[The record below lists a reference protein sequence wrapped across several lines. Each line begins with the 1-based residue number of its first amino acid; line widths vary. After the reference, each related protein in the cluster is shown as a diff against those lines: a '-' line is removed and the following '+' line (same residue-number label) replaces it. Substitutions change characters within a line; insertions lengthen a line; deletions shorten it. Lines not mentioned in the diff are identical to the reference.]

1 MARVSLTVQ
10 SLTGPYPANGA
21 SAADFTVNFSGLDE
35 TSGNQFTFTG
45 KEVVILHNS
54 VGTAANVTLSTV
66 AAAALGNRTGDVTVS
81 VASGAYFGY
90 DAGNITGWK
99 QSDGEFYLSA
109 DASGME
115 AAILRYSP

>member
-10 SLTGPYPANGA
+10 TLTGPYPANTA
-21 SAADFTVNFSGLDE
+21 SAGDYVVNFSGLDE
-35 TSGNQFTFTG
+35 TSGNQFTFTA
-45 KEVVILHNS
+45 KEIVIFHNS

-90 DAGNITGWK
+90 DAGRIAGWK
-99 QSDGEFYLSA
+99 QSDGNFYLSCS
-109 DASGME
+109 ASGME
-115 AAILRYSP
+115 AAILRYA